1 MQHSL
6 IQTGFI
12 LLTLGSFALLF
23 LEIKKAVNNTGW
35 SSSRKTKFT
44 SFFLV
49 GLIVWTLFVSAWSI
63 SGRMGNFQIFP
74 LNMIPVLAVP
84 LIAILA
90 FTFSKTGKDILVHIP
105 TQNIIRLQA
114 FRFFVELLLW
124 ALYLENQAPI
134 QMTFEGR
141 NWDVLSGISAPII
154 TLFITKGKISKIGL
168 IIWNITC
175 LALLVNILAIAI
187 LSMPTPL
194 RTFMNEPSNTIVTQ
208 FPVSW
213 LPGLLVP
220 LAYGLHFLSLRQ
232 LLLKVTSTHCEMNFS
247 FRDCSH

>member
-6 IQTGFI
+6 IQAGFI

-23 LEIKKAVNNTGW
+23 LEIKKAVNKTEW
-35 SSSRKTKFT
+35 SSPRKTQFT

-49 GLIVWTLFVSAWSI
+49 GLVVWTLFVSIWSI

-74 LNMIPVLAVP
+74 FNMMPILAVP
-84 LIAILA
+84 LITILA
-90 FTFSKTGKDILVHIP
+90 FTFSKAGRDILVHIP

-154 TLFITKGKISKIGL
+154 AFLVSKGKISKAGL
-168 IIWNITC
+168 IIWNLAC
-175 LALLVNILAIAI
+175 LGLLANILTVAI

-194 RTFMNEPSNTIVTQ
+194 RVFMNEPSNTIVTQ
-208 FPVSW
+208 FGASL

-232 LLLKVTSTHCEMNFS
+232 LYLK
-247 FRDCSH
+247 RQ

>member
-6 IQTGFI
+6 IQAGFI
-12 LLTLGSFALLF
+12 FLTLGSFALLF
-23 LEIKKAVNNTGW
+23 LEIKKAVNKTEW

-49 GLIVWTLFVSAWSI
+49 GLIAWTLFVSIWSL
-63 SGRMGNFQIFP
+63 SERMGNFSIFP
-74 LNMIPVLAVP
+74 FNMMPILAVP

-90 FTFSKTGKDILVHIP
+90 FTFSKAGRKILAHIP
-105 TQNIIRLQA
+105 TENIIKFQA

-141 NWDVLSGISAPII
+141 NWDVLTGISAPVIAFLI
-154 TLFITKGKISKIGL
+154 ARRKISKTGL
-168 IIWNITC
+168 IIWNIAC
-175 LALLVNILAIAI
+175 LALLINIVTIAI

-194 RTFMNEPSNTIVTQ
+194 RSFLNEPSNTIVTQ
-208 FPVSW
+208 FGVSL

-232 LLLKVTSTHCEMNFS
+232 LYYK
-247 FRDCSH
+247 R

>member
-6 IQTGFI
+6 IQAGFI
-12 LLTLGSFALLF
+12 LLTLGSFTLLF
-23 LEIKKAVNNTGW
+23 LEIRRAVKSAEW
-35 SSSRKTKFT
+35 PSSRKSKFT
-44 SFFLV
+44 LFFLA
-49 GLIVWTLFVSAWSI
+49 GLIVWTLFVSIWSL

-74 LNMIPVLAVP
+74 FNMLPVLAVP

-90 FTFSKTGKDILVHIP
+90 FTFSNAGKEILVLIP
-105 TQNIIRLQA
+105 TENIIRLQA

-124 ALYLENQAPI
+124 ALYLKNQAPI

-141 NWDVLSGISAPII
+141 NWDVLSGISASVIAF
-154 TLFITKGKISKIGL
+154 LVARGKISKTGL
-168 IIWNITC
+168 VIWNIAC
-175 LALLVNILAIAI
+175 LALLVNIVTIAI

-232 LLLKVTSTHCEMNFS
+232 LYIKN
-247 FRDCSH
+247 